1 MALKVNYKD
10 FIPPESGRRW
20 RITPQDDGSAIIEDI
35 TEYQQE
41 GDTFGAN
48 DMNSIGTEVNSHISN
63 KSNPHGVTASQV
75 GAEPAFSKNS
85 AFNKNFGSGAGTVC
99 QGNDSRLSDA
109 RRASNITMQLSGTT
123 LRVTYT

>member
-1 MALKVNYKD
+1 MALKTDYKD
-10 FIPPESGRRW
+10 FIPPDTGRRW
-20 RITPQDDGSAIIEDI
+20 KITQQDDGSVIIEDI

-41 GDTFGAN
+41 GDTLGAN

-99 QGNDSRLSDA
+99 QGNDSRLSNA